1 MSTFIIAEAGVNHN
15 GDLEKA
21 IQLVDVAVEAGADAV
36 KFQTFKSE
44 SLATDKACKAEYQKK
59 LTDSQES
66 QVDMLKK
73 LELPHE
79 YHFKLKDYCEE
90 KNIEFMSTAFDF
102 ESLEFLLT
110 EMDLKRLKIPSGEIT
125 NLPLIYAHAKSGL
138 DLILSTGMATVGE
151 IELALM
157 VIAGGYLENLGRDV
171 QYHWKSAYLDEEAQ
185 TLLKNKVNVLHCV
198 SEYPAPAESLNLT
211 AIKRLRKTFGLNA
224 GYSDHSLGI
233 WAPISAVTMG
243 ATIIEK
249 HFTLDRNLPGPD
261 HQASLEP
268 HELKQMV
275 DGIRHVEA
283 ALGDGVKRPV
293 ASELV
298 NLEPVRKSLVAAI
311 PVRKGEVF
319 TEQHLAVMRPGTGM
333 SPSKYWNLIGTTA
346 SQDYETGDFLSE

>member
-15 GDLEKA
+15 GELDKA
-21 IQLVDVAVEAGADAV
+21 LRLVDVAVEAGADAV
-36 KFQTFKSE
+36 KFQTFKAE
-44 SLATDKACKAEYQKK
+44 SLATDKAGKAEYQKK
-59 LTDSQES
+59 LTDSEES
-66 QVDMLKK
+66 QVAMLKK

-79 YHFKLKDYCEE
+79 YHFKLKAYCEE

-102 ESLEFLLT
+102 GSLQFLLA

-125 NLPLIYAHAKSGL
+125 NLPLIYEHAKSGL
-138 DLILSTGMATVGE
+138 DIILSTGMATVGE
-151 IELALM
+151 IEQALM
-157 VIAGGYLENLGRDV
+157 VIAGGYLDNLGRNI
-171 QYHWKSAYLDEEAQ
+171 QQNWKTAYFDEGAR
-185 TLLKNKVNVLHCV
+185 TLLKSKVSLLHCV
-198 SEYPAPAESLNLT
+198 SQYPAPAESLNLT

-233 WAPISAVTMG
+233 WAPISAVTMD

-275 DGIRHVEA
+275 EAIRNVEA
-283 ALGDGVKRPV
+283 AIGDGVKRPV

-298 NLEPVRKSLVAAI
+298 NLEPVRKSLVLAKPI
-311 PVRKGEVF
+311 RRGEVI
-319 TEQHLAVMRPGTGM
+319 TEQHLAIMRPGTGM
-333 SPSKYWNLIGTTA
+333 PPSKYWDMIGATV
-346 SQDYETGDFLSE
+346 SQDYEAGDFLCE